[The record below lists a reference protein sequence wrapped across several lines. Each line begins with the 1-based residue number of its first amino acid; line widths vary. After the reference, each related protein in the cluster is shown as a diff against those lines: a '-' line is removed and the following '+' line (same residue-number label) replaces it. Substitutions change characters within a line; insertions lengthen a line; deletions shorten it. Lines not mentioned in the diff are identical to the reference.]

1 MITATFLLNGRQKI
15 ITADNFTACCKKL
28 TKEFKPAISEIK
40 AVFVSKS

>member
-15 ITADNFTACCKKL
+15 ITADNFTACCKKF

-40 AVFVSKS
+40 AVVVSKS